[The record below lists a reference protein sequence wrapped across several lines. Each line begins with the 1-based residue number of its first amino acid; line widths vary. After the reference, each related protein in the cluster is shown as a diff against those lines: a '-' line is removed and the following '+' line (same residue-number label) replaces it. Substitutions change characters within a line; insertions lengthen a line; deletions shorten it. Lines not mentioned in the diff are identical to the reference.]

1 MRSPMNITRRAV
13 AVLAVMA
20 GAVAG
25 TLMVTAALA
34 SSNHPGHVTGGTGIA
49 IFSHHHRSSQLARIA
64 SASTLTPPPGAI
76 LASVTGSNEVYV
88 LHRNGG
94 EDCVMVLH
102 VSVSVSGSGGGACAP
117 ASAAEA
123 EGAVGIFEQGEGATA
138 PGSPATLQVA
148 TLVPNGVGSV
158 VFTDRN
164 GASRAV
170 TVTNNVVVEEDM
182 GISSVSY
189 TLPNGTTHTT
199 NVAAVV
205 DRTPRQP
212 GAAGSSQ

>member
-1 MRSPMNITRRAV
+1 MRKEVKKMRNPMNITSDGYSFTRRAV
-13 AVLAVMA
+13 AVLAVVA

-34 SSNHPGHVTGGTGIA
+34 SSGHAGHVRGGTGIA
-49 IFSHHHRSSQLARIA
+49 IFSHHHHSSQFARIA

-102 VSVSVSGSGGGACAP
+102 GSGGGACAP
-117 ASAAEA
+117 ASTAEA

-164 GASRAV
+164 GTSRAV
-170 TVTNNVVVEEDM
+170 TVTNNVAVEEGM

-189 TLPNGTTHTT
+189 TLPNGT
-199 NVAAVV
+199 
-205 DRTPRQP
+205 
-212 GAAGSSQ
+212 